1 MKRPHFS
8 PVSIVLGLLLLIASA
23 LVPVRSIAAGEVLVK
38 DNFYSPALK
47 TTAQGTTVNWLWS
60 GVRPHSVTDRTAMQ
74 LFGSPV
80 QSAGNFSATFN
91 AAGIYPYYCV
101 VHGTGMAGRVSVPM
115 KAAPTTGTTSTSFA
129 IAWAA
134 VVPPAGYVFDVQIKR
149 PGDSA
154 FIFFR
159 NGTRSTR
166 ASYIPNKGTGT
177 YVFRARLREP
187 GVSAQSSWS
196 PTRTITVN

>member
-8 PVSIVLGLLLLIASA
+8 PVSIVLVLLLLVASA
-23 LVPVRSIAAGEVLVK
+23 LVPVRSLAAGEVLVK

-47 TTAQGTTVNWLWS
+47 TTAQGTTVQWLWS

-74 LFGSPV
+74 LFASPV
-80 QSAGNFSATFN
+80 QTAGSFPFKFN

-115 KAAPTTGTTSTSFA
+115 KAAPTVGTTGTSFT
-129 IAWAA
+129 IIWAA
-134 VVPPAGYVFDVQIKR
+134 VVPPTGYVFDVQIKR

-154 FIFFR
+154 FVAFR
-159 NGTRSTR
+159 NGVRTTR
-166 ASYIPNKGTGT
+166 ASYVPNKGKGT
-177 YVFRARLREP
+177 YYFRARLREP
-187 GVSAQSSWS
+187 AASAQSIWS
-196 PTRTITVN
+196 TTRTITVN